1 MNFLTKAVAFAVVA
15 ATCGQVCA
23 ADDYNRTITSVG
35 TQGLSYFQV
44 KEGLSQPCTFGVVYL
59 PDLSQY
65 NARAMMAV
73 LLSAQARGAL
83 INISYDMASSGY
95 CTATKISAQ

>member
-1 MNFLTKAVAFAVVA
+1 MKLLTKAA
-15 ATCGQVCA
+15 AIATMISICGQALA
-23 ADDYNRTITSVG
+23 ADDYNRTIVSVG
-35 TQGLSYFQV
+35 TQQLGYFQV
-44 KEGLSQPCTFGVVYL
+44 KEGLSQACNFGVVYL

-73 LLSAQARGAL
+73 LLSAQSRGAL
-83 INISYDMASSGY
+83 INISYDVGSTGY